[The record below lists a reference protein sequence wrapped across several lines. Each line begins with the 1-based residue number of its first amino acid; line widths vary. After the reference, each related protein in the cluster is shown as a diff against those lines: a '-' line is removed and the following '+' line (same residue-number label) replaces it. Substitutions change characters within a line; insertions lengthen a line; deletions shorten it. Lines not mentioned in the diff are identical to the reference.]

1 MGTRNGAAG
10 GRRRG
15 EGEGGR
21 NTGAAPLSARPVG
34 YASSAMAGLYACP
47 FCREMFEA
55 GEARACPSC
64 GLKLE
69 EISRLPP
76 SYEAQQEEPDE
87 PIPPHMEALPW
98 SYAGRGRGLLLA
110 LAALGLAAFFAPWV
124 HETAPELRDLSGFG
138 LAQRLG
144 WMWAPAVA
152 FFVMIPLVVTRRS
165 IHRMR
170 GARVAVAFLAAIAL
184 LSVALRMAFTPAGSV
199 LRPVRFTWGFGLYAT
214 GGIALLVLLAS
225 ARFGGRLDDI
235 PTRAR
240 RRGDEV
246 LH

>member
-1 MGTRNGAAG
+1 
-10 GRRRG
+10 
-15 EGEGGR
+15 
-21 NTGAAPLSARPVG
+21 
-34 YASSAMAGLYACP
+34 MAGLYACP

-55 GEARACPSC
+55 GEARACPAC

-69 EISRLPP
+69 ELSKLPP
-76 SYEAQQEEPDE
+76 SYDARLEDPEEPL
-87 PIPPHMEALPW
+87 PPHMEPLSWAYL
-98 SYAGRGRGLLLA
+98 GRGRAA
-110 LAALGLAAFFAPWV
+110 LIAVAVLGLAAFFAPWV

-152 FFVMIPLVVTRRS
+152 FFVMIPLVLTRRS
-165 IHRMR
+165 IYRMR
-170 GARVAVAFLAAIAL
+170 GARVAVAFLAAVAL
-184 LSVALRMAFTPAGSV
+184 TAVALRLAFAPASSP

-214 GGIALLVLLAS
+214 GGLALLALLVAT
-225 ARFGGRLDDI
+225 RFGGRLDDL
-235 PTRAR
+235 PTQRR